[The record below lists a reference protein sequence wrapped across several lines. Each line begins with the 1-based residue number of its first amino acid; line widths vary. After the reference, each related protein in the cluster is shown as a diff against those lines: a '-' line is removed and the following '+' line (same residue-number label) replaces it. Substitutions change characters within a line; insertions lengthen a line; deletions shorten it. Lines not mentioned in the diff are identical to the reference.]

1 MSSHLSDA
9 DLLLLLDGEPRAEA
23 GRRARAH
30 LTVCAP
36 CLERWQALSAFDGRV
51 RDMDL
56 DGAWVA
62 SVRHE
67 RERTRLEQQ
76 LTDAAPRVRRWA
88 GLQAQV
94 ARPLGVAAA
103 LLLLAMASL
112 TLLTV
117 PGPSTP
123 LVVNVGSDVEPGAL
137 PLRHLTP
144 GATMT
149 VPAAELCRVIPLEPA
164 PIPADIRTSVLR
176 AYGMEHLADHE
187 YELDYLV
194 TPDLGGSPEPRNL
207 WPEPYGFRVWNA
219 RVKDELESLLPQLV
233 CEGKVDLA
241 TAQHDIASNWI
252 AAYKKYFNTDRPVR
266 LSSRVR
272 STASGPAEAGH
283 YSFTDAPQ

>member
-1 MSSHLSDA
+1 MTSHLSDA
-9 DLLLLLDGEPRAEA
+9 DLLLLLDADLHAEA
-23 GRRARAH
+23 THDARAH
-30 LTVCAP
+30 LSACAS
-36 CLERWQALSAFDGRV
+36 CLARWQALSAFDGRV
-51 RDMDL
+51 RNMDL
-56 DGAWVA
+56 EAAWVA

-67 RERTRLEQQ
+67 GERTRLEQR
-76 LTDAAPRVRRWA
+76 LVDDAPRARRWA
-88 GLQAQV
+88 GLRAQV
-94 ARPLGVAAA
+94 ARPLAVAAA
-103 LLLLAMASL
+103 LVLLAIASL
-112 TLLTV
+112 TLLTS
-117 PGPSTP
+117 PGTAPTGVDTVSA
-123 LVVNVGSDVEPGAL
+123 DVEPGAL

-164 PIPADIRTSVLR
+164 PIPADIRTAVLR

-207 WPEPYGFRVWNA
+207 WPEPYGARVWNA

-241 TAQHDIASNWI
+241 TAQRDIASNWI

-266 LSSRVR
+266 LASRVLVA
-272 STASGPAEAGH
+272 TGPVEAAH
-283 YSFTDAPQ
+283 DEDTSPQQ

>member
-1 MSSHLSDA
+1 MSNHLSDA
-9 DLLLLLDGEPRAEA
+9 DLLLLLDGGLQAEA
-23 GRRARAH
+23 ERQARAH
-30 LTVCAP
+30 LPACAP
-36 CLERWQALSAFDGRV
+36 CLERWQALSAIDSQV

-56 DGAWVA
+56 EGAWVA

-67 RERTRLEQQ
+67 GERTRLEGQ
-76 LTDAAPRVRRWA
+76 LVDAAPRVRRWA
-88 GLQAQV
+88 GLPAQAV
-94 ARPLGVAAA
+94 RPLAVAAA
-103 LLLLAMASL
+103 LLLLAVASL
-112 TLLTV
+112 TLLTA
-117 PGPSTP
+117 PGPSTS
-123 LVVNVGSDVEPGAL
+123 VVDHVSVDVEPGAL

-164 PIPADIRTSVLR
+164 PIPAAMRTAVLR
-176 AYGMEHLADHE
+176 AYGMEHLSDRE

-207 WPEPYGFRVWNA
+207 WPEPYGARVWNA

-241 TAQHDIASNWI
+241 TAQRDIASDWI

-266 LSSRVR
+266 LSSHAR
-272 STASGPAEAGH
+272 STASGPAAV
-283 YSFTDAPQ
+283 YDPFMDAAQ